1 MKEDF
6 REALNGFA
14 IAVVAALLV
23 AAFCRAD
30 DADDEIAEI
39 QRQCLARNNEL
50 RAARGLRP
58 HRANAALNAA
68 AQDHAAFMAK
78 TGSFSHYS
86 NGGPGGRA
94 AKHGFGAGVRENIA
108 YGYQSVQIVF
118 GVWHGSGGHY
128 ANMMSATTDAGFG
141 LAYGAGGTPYW
152 VAVYGTPP
160 PIPDDAPP
168 AETPANVSPETT
180 VQRPGLFGWLL
191 RRRG

>member
-30 DADDEIAEI
+30 DEADGVAAI
-39 QRQCLARNNEL
+39 QEAMLAKNNAL

-58 HRANAALNAA
+58 HAASEQLNAA
-68 AQDHAAFMAK
+68 AQDHATYMAR
-78 TGSFSHYS
+78 TGVFSHYA

-94 AKHGFGAGVRENIA
+94 AKHGFGAGVLENIGC
-108 YGYQSVQIVF
+108 GYASVDAVF
-118 GVWHGSGGHY
+118 RKWNSSGGHHD
-128 ANMMSATTDAGFG
+128 NMMSRTSQAGFG
-141 LAYGAGGTPYW
+141 ICYSSEGTPYW

-160 PIPDDAPP
+160 AVPVDAPP

-180 VQRPGLFGWLL
+180 VQRPGLFGWLFG
-191 RRRG
+191 RRK